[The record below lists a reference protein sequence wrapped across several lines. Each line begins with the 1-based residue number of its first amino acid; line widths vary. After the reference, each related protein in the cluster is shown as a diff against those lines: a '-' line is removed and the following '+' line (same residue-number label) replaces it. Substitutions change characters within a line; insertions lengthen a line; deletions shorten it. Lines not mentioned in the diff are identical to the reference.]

1 MLDFEKGDLR
11 PDQFAHLFPD
21 LQMVITN
28 TYNHTSDHPRFRVI
42 IPTSQRMTPDV
53 YETIFDEIVQ
63 RMEDQG
69 VVRMPLTGS
78 NCRKSG
84 LDHSKRSAAS
94 LFYLPCQAKIAEE
107 SVFAVHVEP
116 GRQPL
121 NPEVWMQTAR
131 FISNGDIEFF
141 PIQPRQ
147 GELDQTR
154 VDAAVSKWR
163 HETLPKEGNHQFYL
177 FGAELKRLGMAD
189 YEVEAMLREEAQ
201 YGRSRAERKAQIPSI
216 MTSLA
221 E

>member
-94 LFYLPCQAKIAEE
+94 LFYLRCQAKI
-107 SVFAVHVEP
+107 
-116 GRQPL
+116 GRKVYLLFMSDP
-121 NPEVWMQTAR
+121 
-131 FISNGDIEFF
+131 
-141 PIQPRQ
+141 
-147 GELDQTR
+147 
-154 VDAAVSKWR
+154 
-163 HETLPKEGNHQFYL
+163 EGNH
-177 FGAELKRLGMAD
+177 
-189 YEVEAMLREEAQ
+189 
-201 YGRSRAERKAQIPSI
+201 
-216 MTSLA
+216 
-221 E
+221 